1 MNEFS
6 SKSWGYFRISFEAL
20 AIIHIFMANFSK
32 AHKGIY
38 IPKNPQKW
46 VITKRGLGEGKIV
59 YRSSLEKRFMI
70 YADLHPDIVKI
81 ASEELK
87 IPYVSPIDKKPH
99 TYYID
104 FWLLVKTKDGKYQEV
119 WVEIKPEQ
127 YTKPN
132 FMKRRNKKTK
142 IEEAKLYA
150 VNQAKWNAAQQAA
163 SKKGAKF
170 VIITEKDLKGIYE

>member
-1 MNEFS
+1 MKQFKN
-6 SKSWGYFRISFEAL
+6 
-20 AIIHIFMANFSK
+20 
-32 AHKGIY
+32 AHRGIY

-46 VITKRGLGEGKIV
+46 VITKKGLGEGKIV
-59 YRSSLEKRFMI
+59 YRSQLEKKFMI
-70 YADLHPDIVKI
+70 YVDLHPDVIKI

-87 IPYVSPIDKKPH
+87 IPYINPIDKKVH

-104 FWLLVKTKDGKYQEV
+104 FWLLIKTKDGKYQEK

-132 FMKRRNKKTK
+132 YTKRRNKKLK

-150 VNQAKWNAAQQAA
+150 VNKAKWDAARKFA
-163 SKKGAKF
+163 KERGAEF
-170 VIITEKDLKGIYE
+170 VVITEKDLQGIRV